1 MNTVTLHFKADNQ
14 QLTAL
19 DGLYKLASNTV
30 EYVKAIFT
38 LGENWAGFDV
48 VRAAWYTDFECI
60 STVLDGNG
68 ECFVPW
74 EVLSRPE
81 GVTINLYGCDL
92 EEESDGE
99 AVLVDRLT
107 TYPVKAILV
116 DVDARVCGSETKPVT
131 PSQFEQYIAIVQEL
145 VGTVRDITS
154 CVLNPDY
161 TLTINYS
168 DDTSDTVGPI
178 RGEQGEQGPTGPAGN
193 GISKI
198 EKIST
203 AGLVDTYRITFTN
216 GTHKDYTVT
225 NGAKGDTGNGIESIY
240 LTGTSGAVK
249 TYTILFTNGNTFEYQ
264 VTDGEVTRAELEQA
278 LPTDSASGAIASFP
292 DGTNLFPAKSL
303 TVDINPVQDLH
314 GYDSPWVGGGGVNRL
329 EPVSGMSNGITFT
342 PNADGTINLN
352 GTFINNAWTQ
362 IIATHTLSEMGLSVG
377 DTTTIYSDLHIGIES
392 YDENDA
398 RINFSTAVN
407 QFKTYTIPSGT
418 VYVNILFYAATT
430 ASGIAGTSIN
440 GNYKYLVAKG
450 SINTWTPYSNICPIS
465 GRSSV
470 GVTDCGKNLFDKS
483 TVVFGERFNAGGTT
497 SVTNTLA
504 RSALIRIKP
513 STAYYFTN
521 VVSAQTYSC
530 VWWYDKDGNNV
541 GYNSIAGGI
550 GEAVSGTFT
559 SPATAYYVG
568 VNLYGTH
575 IDDAMVHEGSSA
587 SAYEQY
593 NGTTTTIPLGQTVYG
608 GTDEV
613 VSGVLTDKM
622 GEVDLGNLTWLYD
635 TSLTHP
641 FMRSTGISAL
651 IKRPATSGTMANILC
666 SAFETQASYDI
677 STNGKQ
683 GIAVHTDGSLRCAT
697 PNMGTDPT
705 AFKSFVSGM
714 QLVYEKA
721 TPTEIQLTPTQVACL
736 LGQNNIFADCG
747 DVAVTY
753 KADVQ
758 RWVEKKLGA

>member
-264 VTDGEVTRAELEQA
+264 VTDGEVTNAVFEQA
-278 LPTDSASGAIASFP
+278 FPTDTASGAIASFP
-292 DGTNLFPAKSL
+292 DGSNLFPLKKCEVTL
-303 TVDINPVQDLH
+303 EPIQDLSH
-314 GYDSPWVGGGGVNRL
+314 GDPSP
-329 EPVSGMSNGITFT
+329 
-342 PNADGTINLN
+342 
-352 GTFINNAWTQ
+352 
-362 IIATHTLSEMGLSVG
+362 
-377 DTTTIYSDLHIGIES
+377 
-392 YDENDA
+392 
-398 RINFSTAVN
+398 
-407 QFKTYTIPSGT
+407 
-418 VYVNILFYAATT
+418 
-430 ASGIAGTSIN
+430 
-440 GNYKYLVAKG
+440 
-450 SINTWTPYSNICPIS
+450 SNICPIS
-465 GRSSV
+465 GWSEV
-470 GVTDCGKNLFDKS
+470 GVTDCGKNWFTDENATDGTFVNYLGIVSPAIGWKLSDYIPVIPLTTYHFKPNSSEGDSAKLACYDRS
-483 TVVFGERFNAGGTT
+483 KTFIGYFNSGERTFTT
-497 SVTNTLA
+497 QSNCFFMRFSYRDSSTNIQLE
-504 RSALIRIKP
+504 LG
-513 STAYYFTN
+513 STAT
-521 VVSAQTYSC
+521 TY
-530 VWWYDKDGNNV
+530 
-541 GYNSIAGGI
+541 
-550 GEAVSGTFT
+550 T
-559 SPATAYYVG
+559 P
-568 VNLYGTH
+568 
-575 IDDAMVHEGSSA
+575 
-587 SAYEQY
+587 Y
-593 NGTTTTIPLGQTVYG
+593 NGTTTTIPLGTTVYG
-608 GTDEV
+608 GVVDCVSGDGKSKMKMLDLGTFNWLPSSRGCFYGALSDSAERKNNASNTYANIICEGYKTCTNKEGYDCSVDGAISIAFWNNEPMLSITDSRYGYNDVNAFKASLDGIYACYEV
-613 VSGVLTDKM
+613 V
-622 GEVDLGNLTWLYD
+622 
-635 TSLTHP
+635 
-641 FMRSTGISAL
+641 
-651 IKRPATSGTMANILC
+651 
-666 SAFETQASYDI
+666 
-677 STNGKQ
+677 
-683 GIAVHTDGSLRCAT
+683 
-697 PNMGTDPT
+697 
-705 AFKSFVSGM
+705 
-714 QLVYEKA
+714 
-721 TPTEIQLTPTQVACL
+721 TPTEIQLTPTQISIL
-736 LGQNNIFADCG
+736 KGQNNIFSDGQINA
-747 DVAVTY
+747 TY
-753 KADVQ
+753 KADTQ
-758 RWVEKKLGA
+758 LWVEKKLGQ

>member
-38 LGENWAGFDV
+38 LGENWTGFDV

-178 RGEQGEQGPTGPAGN
+178 RGEQGEQGPTGPTGN

-249 TYTILFTNGNTFEYQ
+249 TYTILFTNGDTFEYQ
-264 VTDGEVTRAELEQA
+264 VTDGEVTRAELEA
-278 LPTDSASGAIASFP
+278 VLPTDTASGAIASFP
-292 DGTNLFPAKSL
+292 DGSNLFPLKKCEVTL
-303 TVDINPVQDLH
+303 EPIQDLSH
-314 GYDSPWVGGGGVNRL
+314 GDPSP
-329 EPVSGMSNGITFT
+329 
-342 PNADGTINLN
+342 
-352 GTFINNAWTQ
+352 
-362 IIATHTLSEMGLSVG
+362 
-377 DTTTIYSDLHIGIES
+377 
-392 YDENDA
+392 
-398 RINFSTAVN
+398 
-407 QFKTYTIPSGT
+407 
-418 VYVNILFYAATT
+418 
-430 ASGIAGTSIN
+430 
-440 GNYKYLVAKG
+440 
-450 SINTWTPYSNICPIS
+450 SNICPIS

-470 GVTDCGKNLFDKS
+470 GVT
-483 TVVFGERFNAGGTT
+483 RA
-497 SVTNTLA
+497 
-504 RSALIRIKP
+504 
-513 STAYYFTN
+513 
-521 VVSAQTYSC
+521 
-530 VWWYDKDGNNV
+530 
-541 GYNSIAGGI
+541 
-550 GEAVSGTFT
+550 
-559 SPATAYYVG
+559 G
-568 VNLYGTH
+568 VNLWDEETRLGTYDGSTGAYNGSDYPDRLCNKNPITVEPNTEYYFKYKSGTTGGNVYYYDASGAFISMQTNRGNLAFTTPNNCRSINVSFGDVYGTTYN
-575 IDDAMVHEGSSA
+575 DDISINSPSTDHDYHA
-587 SAYEQY
+587 Y
-593 NGTTTTIPLGQTVYG
+593 NGHTYTIPLGTTVYG
-608 GTDEV
+608 AVVDC
-613 VSGVLTDKM
+613 VSGVMKIDKVITDL
-622 GEVDLGNLTWLYD
+622 E
-635 TSLTHP
+635 
-641 FMRSTGISAL
+641 
-651 IKRPATSGTMANILC
+651 
-666 SAFETQASYDI
+666 
-677 STNGKQ
+677 
-683 GIAVHTDGSLRCAT
+683 
-697 PNMGTDPT
+697 
-705 AFKSFVSGM
+705 SGM
-714 QLVYEKA
+714 TGGGVGQGYAFYKKVTDAKLVPNGSVANVIAEAYTAIRFNAMSVTVGSIAIRDNGYLYVNTGSSSVQPTGKAVYELA
-721 TPTEIQLTPTQVACL
+721 TPTEIQLTPQQISIL
-736 LGQNNIFADCG
+736 KGQNNIFSDG
-747 DVAVTY
+747 QINVTY
-753 KADVQ
+753 KADTQ
-758 RWVEKKLGA
+758 LWVEKKLGQ

>member
-264 VTDGEVTRAELEQA
+264 VTDGEVTNAVFEQA
-278 LPTDSASGAIASFP
+278 FPTDTASGAIASFP
-292 DGTNLFPAKSL
+292 DGSNLFPLKKCEVTL
-303 TVDINPVQDLH
+303 EPIQDLSH
-314 GYDSPWVGGGGVNRL
+314 GDPSP
-329 EPVSGMSNGITFT
+329 
-342 PNADGTINLN
+342 
-352 GTFINNAWTQ
+352 
-362 IIATHTLSEMGLSVG
+362 
-377 DTTTIYSDLHIGIES
+377 
-392 YDENDA
+392 
-398 RINFSTAVN
+398 
-407 QFKTYTIPSGT
+407 
-418 VYVNILFYAATT
+418 
-430 ASGIAGTSIN
+430 
-440 GNYKYLVAKG
+440 
-450 SINTWTPYSNICPIS
+450 SNICPIS

-470 GVTDCGKNLFDKS
+470 GVDNTPYGSYLELGTIYDDSGQAASSNTRIRTDYIPITNVTKVDLIGKEDGEKLRGIHFYNASKTWISAIASSFGFSLPYTVSS
-483 TVVFGERFNAGGTT
+483 TPSGCAYVRLVFQEAVN
-497 SVTNTLA
+497 TNT
-504 RSALIRIKP
+504 
-513 STAYYFTN
+513 
-521 VVSAQTYSC
+521 
-530 VWWYDKDGNNV
+530 
-541 GYNSIAGGI
+541 
-550 GEAVSGTFT
+550 E
-559 SPATAYYVG
+559 
-568 VNLYGTH
+568 
-575 IDDAMVHEGSSA
+575 SA
-587 SAYEQY
+587 SGKRAILNWE
-593 NGTTTTIPLGQTVYG
+593 NIATIPLGTTVYG
-608 GTDEV
+608 GTLDA
-613 VSGVLTDKM
+613 VSGVLTVTHTLYTVTGTESFSTTGAGQHIITNPSLATLGAKPYDSN
-622 GEVDLGNLTWLYD
+622 EVADMYATFAKAKSYA
-635 TSLTHP
+635 SLNV
-641 FMRSTGISAL
+641 
-651 IKRPATSGTMANILC
+651 SGT
-666 SAFETQASYDI
+666 
-677 STNGKQ
+677 
-683 GIAVHTDGSLRCAT
+683 TDGIGIGGNSTTKYIIVGSEQYNNWSAIV
-697 PNMGTDPT
+697 G
-705 AFKSFVSGM
+705 
-714 QLVYEKA
+714 EKILYPLA
-721 TPTEIQLTPTQVACL
+721 TPTEIQLTPTQISIL
-736 LGQNNIFADCG
+736 KGQNNIFSDG
-747 DVAVTY
+747 QINVTY

>member
-131 PSQFEQYIAIVQEL
+131 PSQFEQYIAIVEQI
-145 VGTVRDITS
+145 VGTVKDIDHTELTDDYCLIIYYS
-154 CVLNPDY
+154 DGTNSGKLGPIRGATGATGNGIVSAVLNADY
-161 TLTINYS
+161 TLTLTYDNG
-168 DDTSDTVGPI
+168 DSDTVGPI
-178 RGEQGEQGPTGPAGN
+178 RGAQGE
-193 GISKI
+193 
-198 EKIST
+198 
-203 AGLVDTYRITFTN
+203 
-216 GTHKDYTVT
+216 
-225 NGAKGDTGNGIESIY
+225 TGNGIQSVY
-240 LTGTSGAVK
+240 LTGTHGAVK
-249 TYTILFTNGNTFEYQ
+249 TYTILFTDGTTTTFD
-264 VTDGEVTRAELEQA
+264 VTDGEVTLAQLSA
-278 LPTDSASGAIASFP
+278 VLPTDTASGAIASFP
-292 DGTNLFPAKSL
+292 DGSDLFDYLSCI
-303 TVDINPVQDLH
+303 VDISPVQDLH
-314 GYDSPWVGGGGVNRL
+314 GYDKPWVGGAGVNRL
-329 EPVSGMSNGITFT
+329 ESVSGTSNGITFT

-362 IIATHTLSEMGLSVG
+362 IITTHTLSEMGLSVG

-418 VYVNILFYAATT
+418 VYVNILFYADTT

-450 SINTWTPYSNICPIS
+450 SVNTWTPYSNICPIS

-470 GVTDCGKNLFDKS
+470 GVTGCGKNIFDED
-483 TVVFGERFNAGGTT
+483 TVFVTTLGGVKQADGSYYFSNPNAIYNQVVWTNITGHSGSLALTLIRKTTANKDSIRFNVYYTDGTSQKIGNSNGTGGFDTYT
-497 SVTNTLA
+497 LVTNSSKTVD
-504 RSALIRIKP
+504 RIVGDYGSNEP
-513 STAYYFTN
+513 NYINFQIELGSTAT
-521 VVSAQTYSC
+521 TY
-530 VWWYDKDGNNV
+530 
-541 GYNSIAGGI
+541 
-550 GEAVSGTFT
+550 E
-559 SPATAYYVG
+559 P
-568 VNLYGTH
+568 
-575 IDDAMVHEGSSA
+575 
-587 SAYEQY
+587 Y
-593 NGTTTTIPLGQTVYG
+593 NGHTYTIPLGQTVYG
-608 GTDEV
+608 GT
-613 VSGVLTDKM
+613 LNT
-622 GEVDLGNLTWLYD
+622 
-635 TSLTHP
+635 
-641 FMRSTGISAL
+641 A
-651 IKRPATSGTMANILC
+651 
-666 SAFETQASYDI
+666 
-677 STNGKQ
+677 
-683 GIAVHTDGSLRCAT
+683 DGSLDIAPYFASYNGETLVGEWISDRDKYVE
-697 PNMGTDPT
+697 GT
-705 AFKSFVSGM
+705 
-714 QLVYEKA
+714 
-721 TPTEIQLTPTQVACL
+721 TPTIGAQVVNIGGVTTETSIAPVPITPL
-736 LGQNNIFADCG
+736 LGQNNIFSDSG
-747 DVAVTY
+747 DTDVTY
-753 KADVQ
+753 KADTQ
-758 RWVEKKLGA
+758 LWVEKKLGA

>member
-264 VTDGEVTRAELEQA
+264 VTDGEVTRAELEA
-278 LPTDSASGAIASFP
+278 VLPTDTASGAIASFP
-292 DGTNLFPAKSL
+292 DGSDLFDYLSC
-303 TVDINPVQDLH
+303 VVEINPVQA
-314 GYDSPWVGGGGVNRL
+314 GSGTPSPDNVRPITGWTGCNLVVSPTEDAQDGTTY
-329 EPVSGMSNGITFT
+329 PVSWQT
-342 PNADGTINLN
+342 
-352 GTFINNAWTQ
+352 
-362 IIATHTLSEMGLSVG
+362 E
-377 DTTTIYSDLHIGIES
+377 
-392 YDENDA
+392 
-398 RINFSTAVN
+398 
-407 QFKTYTIPSGT
+407 
-418 VYVNILFYAATT
+418 
-430 ASGIAGTSIN
+430 AG
-440 GNYKYLVAKG
+440 
-450 SINTWTPYSNICPIS
+450 
-465 GRSSV
+465 
-470 GVTDCGKNLFDKS
+470 
-483 TVVFGERFNAGGTT
+483 
-497 SVTNTLA
+497 
-504 RSALIRIKP
+504 
-513 STAYYFTN
+513 
-521 VVSAQTYSC
+521 
-530 VWWYDKDGNNV
+530 
-541 GYNSIAGGI
+541 
-550 GEAVSGTFT
+550 
-559 SPATAYYVG
+559 
-568 VNLYGTH
+568 
-575 IDDAMVHEGSSA
+575 
-587 SAYEQY
+587 
-593 NGTTTTIPLGQTVYG
+593 TVYG
-608 GTDEV
+608 GTVDV
-613 VSGVLTDKM
+613 VSGVLMVKY
-622 GEVDLGNLTWLYD
+622 GVFDLGTGTYTT
-635 TSLTHP
+635 TSNRASIMGFATDHNAKP
-641 FMRSTGISAL
+641 PASDAVTGGYLAEKYKELKASGTL
-651 IKRPATSGTMANILC
+651 TSGTFAMLQSGQLI
-666 SAFETQASYDI
+666 FFYDGV
-677 STNGKQ
+677 N
-683 GIAVHTDGSLRCAT
+683 T
-697 PNMGTDPT
+697 PTG
-705 AFKSFVSGM
+705 
-714 QLVYEKA
+714 QLVYPLA
-721 TPTEIQLTPTQVACL
+721 TPTTYQLTPQQVATL
-736 LGQNNIFADCG
+736 LGQNNVWADCG
-747 DVAVTY
+747 DTSVTY

-758 RWVEKKLGA
+758 RWVEKKLGQ

>member
-303 TVDINPVQDLH
+303 TVDIDPVQDLH
-314 GYDSPWVGGGGVNRL
+314 GYDAPWVGGGGKNKA
-329 EPVSGMSNGITFT
+329 ND
-342 PNADGTINLN
+342 NASAYSRVADYWTCPINLEQ
-352 GTFINNAWTQ
+352 G
-362 IIATHTLSEMGLSVG
+362 
-377 DTTTIYSDLHIGIES
+377 
-392 YDENDA
+392 
-398 RINFSTAVN
+398 
-407 QFKTYTIPSGT
+407 KTYTIKVSAIGSTPTGFAVAYVKSGNRYDNFEGFSVCLTLAGDIFPKTFT
-418 VYVNILFYAATT
+418 VDASFTDPKIAIYIPNPQTTEHLAEFFSTVAHVQLEEGSTATT
-430 ASGIAGTSIN
+430 
-440 GNYKYLVAKG
+440 YE
-450 SINTWTPYSNICPIS
+450 PYSNICPIT
-465 GRSSV
+465 GWT
-470 GVTDCGKNLFDKS
+470 GCNL
-483 TVVFGERFNAGGTT
+483 VVSPTEDAQDGTT
-497 SVTNTLA
+497 Y
-504 RSALIRIKP
+504 P
-513 STAYYFTN
+513 
-521 VVSAQTYSC
+521 VSWQTE
-530 VWWYDKDGNNV
+530 
-541 GYNSIAGGI
+541 AG
-550 GEAVSGTFT
+550 
-559 SPATAYYVG
+559 
-568 VNLYGTH
+568 
-575 IDDAMVHEGSSA
+575 
-587 SAYEQY
+587 
-593 NGTTTTIPLGQTVYG
+593 TVYG
-608 GTDEV
+608 GTVDV
-613 VSGVLTDKM
+613 VSGVLMVKY
-622 GEVDLGNLTWLYD
+622 GVFDLGTGTYTT
-635 TSLTHP
+635 TSNRASIMGFATDHNAKP
-641 FMRSTGISAL
+641 PASDAVTGGYLAEKYKELKASGTL
-651 IKRPATSGTMANILC
+651 TSGTFAMLQSGQLI
-666 SAFETQASYDI
+666 FFYDGV
-677 STNGKQ
+677 N
-683 GIAVHTDGSLRCAT
+683 T
-697 PNMGTDPT
+697 PTG
-705 AFKSFVSGM
+705 
-714 QLVYEKA
+714 QLVYPLA
-721 TPTEIQLTPTQVACL
+721 TPTTYQLTPQQVATL
-736 LGQNNIFADCG
+736 LGQNNVWADCG
-747 DVAVTY
+747 NIDEVKY

-758 RWVEKKLGA
+758 LYIDKLLNP